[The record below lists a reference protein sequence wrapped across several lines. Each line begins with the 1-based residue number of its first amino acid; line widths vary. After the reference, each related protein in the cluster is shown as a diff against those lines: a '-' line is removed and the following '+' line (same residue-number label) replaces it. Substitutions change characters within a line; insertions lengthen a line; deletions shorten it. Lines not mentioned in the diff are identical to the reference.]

1 MDYAGYLRAVSRE
14 PEAFQRKMPLCHGSQ
29 PVTNNGAPVF
39 VERALTESELQG
51 LCNFLRSHIPEN
63 QEEREAL
70 LEFGQRVHNLPGNPA
85 LATISDVF
93 QNCIIRK
100 VHKAGMEEGEIDIH
114 CSDVLSSDFLKTF
127 TGSDFAEGAEA
138 VISVGD
144 DLFSNLE
151 VYLGNKGQID
161 ESMTLEQLLYLD
173 GIADFFLD
181 DTLRLSVLGR
191 IKHKIESSSLEALVA
206 IHKETGEG
214 LSQEVHL
221 AIAKKIGSYAPKKP
235 EEAILTFYQ
244 NIHRE
249 LGDSA
254 SNIAGLSFHESEISK
269 NILDQ
274 LIVLFPNVISLDMTS
289 CRINAAKMEELVGS
303 LKQPSWQNLT
313 MLDIEEN
320 DLEAK
325 GARAL
330 SALVNLTSLNIRGNN
345 LGPEGARALS
355 PLVNLTSLNIGHNNL
370 GDEGARALSPLVHL
384 ISLNIRDNNLGA
396 EGARALSALVHLT
409 SLNIQ
414 WNNLGDEG
422 ARALSALVN
431 LTSLDIGR
439 NNLGDEGARALSAL
453 VHLTSLNIVS
463 NNLGPEGARALSA
476 LVHLTSLNIGSNYLG
491 DEGARAL
498 SALVHLI
505 SLDIVYNNL
514 GAEAEWALKTA
525 LPRAEI
531 TL

>member
-1 MDYAGYLRAVSRE
+1 
-14 PEAFQRKMPLCHGSQ
+14 
-29 PVTNNGAPVF
+29 
-39 VERALTESELQG
+39 
-51 LCNFLRSHIPEN
+51 
-63 QEEREAL
+63 
-70 LEFGQRVHNLPGNPA
+70 
-85 LATISDVF
+85 
-93 QNCIIRK
+93 
-100 VHKAGMEEGEIDIH
+100 MEEGEIDIH

-173 GIADFFLD
+173 GIAGFFLD

-206 IHKETGEG
+206 IYKETGEG

-320 DLEAK
+320 DLKAK

-330 SALVNLTSLNIRGNN
+330 SALVNLTSLNIGSNN
-345 LGPEGARALS
+345 LGTEGARALS
-355 PLVNLTSLNIGHNNL
+355 PLVNLTSLNIQW
-370 GDEGARALSPLVHL
+370 
-384 ISLNIRDNNLGA
+384 NNLGA

-409 SLNIQ
+409 SLNIVS
-414 WNNLGDEG
+414 NNLG
-422 ARALSALVN
+422 A
-431 LTSLDIGR
+431 
-439 NNLGDEGARALSAL
+439 EGARALSAL
-453 VHLTSLNIVS
+453 VHLTSLNIGS

-476 LVHLTSLNIGSNYLG
+476 LVHLTSLNIGHNNLGPEGAIALSALVHLTSLDIVYNNLGDEGAIALSALVHLTSLNIWGNKLGDEGAIALSALIHLTSLNIGNNYLG

-498 SALVHLI
+498 TALVHLT
-505 SLDIVYNNL
+505 SLNIGNNYL
-514 GAEAEWALKTA
+514 GAEAKWALKTA
-525 LPRAEI
+525 LPRAKI
-531 TL
+531 AL